1 MNDESRE
8 FSMERRILRVM
19 RKVLAGVVRD
29 ATPRADMPGCLS
41 ERTVEDIRACF
52 ELISI
57 REKELAD
64 ALALNQ
70 AHPLYPDQERTARRI
85 IISKPVKPDP
95 EKR

>member
-19 RKVLAGVVRD
+19 RKTLAHVVKD
-29 ATPRADMPGCLS
+29 ATPRANMPGCLS
-41 ERTVEDIRACF
+41 DQTVEDIRHCF

-57 REKELAD
+57 REKELAETLSLD
-64 ALALNQ
+64 Q
-70 AHPLYPDQERTARRI
+70 AHPLYPDQERTAKRI

-95 EKR
+95 EKY